1 MKEEIERLYEKAREL
16 LHLGDKDGFVYA
28 DDLSRLNKEVHELIH
43 LLWNKKPG
51 SIEEEARLC
60 LAILMGFNGIMYAN
74 PEDEKI
80 RCSVTDRT
88 CYVLK
93 ELSSSLLKCQL
104 LIYYYGEVEDDKLI
118 KEAKEIMKG
127 WERRELS
134 AEELET
140 VETLEMICPQPTV

>member
-1 MKEEIERLYEKAREL
+1 MKEEIEKLYEKAREL
-16 LHLGDKDGFVYA
+16 LHLGDKNGFVYA

-43 LLWNKKPG
+43 LLWNKKTG
-51 SIEEEARLC
+51 NIEEEARLC

-80 RCSVTDRT
+80 RRSVTDRT
-88 CYVLK
+88 RFVLK
-93 ELSSSLLKCQL
+93 KLPSSLLKCQL

>member
-1 MKEEIERLYEKAREL
+1 MKEEIEKLYEKARKL

-43 LLWNKKPG
+43 LLWNQKTG
-51 SIEEEARLC
+51 NIEEEACLC

-80 RCSVTDRT
+80 RRSITDRARF
-88 CYVLK
+88 VLRK
-93 ELSSSLLKCQL
+93 LLSSLLKCQL
-104 LIYYYGEVEDDKLI
+104 LIYCYGEVEDDKLI
-118 KEAKEIMKG
+118 EEAKEIMKG

-140 VETLEMICPQPTV
+140 VETLEIICPQPTV

>member
-43 LLWNKKPG
+43 LLWNKKSG

-80 RCSVTDRT
+80 RRSVTDRIRL
-88 CYVLK
+88 VLK
-93 ELSSSLLKCQL
+93 KLPSSLLKCQL
-104 LIYYYGEVEDDKLI
+104 LIT
-118 KEAKEIMKG
+118 IMGK
-127 WERRELS
+127 WR
-134 AEELET
+134 T
-140 VETLEMICPQPTV
+140 IN

>member
-93 ELSSSLLKCQL
+93 ELSSSLLMPTTHL
-104 LIYYYGEVEDDKLI
+104 LLWRSG
-118 KEAKEIMKG
+118 
-127 WERRELS
+127 
-134 AEELET
+134 
-140 VETLEMICPQPTV
+140 